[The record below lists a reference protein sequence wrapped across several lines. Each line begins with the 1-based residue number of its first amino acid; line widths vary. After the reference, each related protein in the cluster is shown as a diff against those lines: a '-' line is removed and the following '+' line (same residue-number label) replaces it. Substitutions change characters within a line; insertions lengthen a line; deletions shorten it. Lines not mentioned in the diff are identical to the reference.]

1 MPSRMTIAKL
11 NEILFGKAA
20 LLAGKGVESSIFVR
34 NKLLDIGFTPGTKV
48 ECMYISP
55 FNDPIAYKAKDTII
69 ALRKKDSKYVEV
81 ELLNEN
87 L

>member
-34 NKLLDIGFTPGTKV
+34 NKLLDT
-48 ECMYISP
+48 S
-55 FNDPIAYKAKDTII
+55 
-69 ALRKKDSKYVEV
+69 
-81 ELLNEN
+81 ELLAR
-87 L
+87 